1 MKKYWT
7 TMLAVMLLLLAVLP
21 VSALETQRPWRS
33 AVMEMRKNR
42 LDNQELRLENK
53 RLRLAIRE
61 QLVEIK
67 ESGQTLED
75 SVKIELKALTEQLK
89 EKTALL
95 KATQGDIRELT
106 VGLKELIE
114 KKETE
119 EILTI
124 YNQVIEIQEYRNGIL
139 KEINDLLKE
148 IKELLP

>member
-7 TMLAVMLLLLAVLP
+7 TMMIVMLLLLAVNP

-42 LDNQELRLENK
+42 LDNQELGIENK
-53 RLRLAIRE
+53 RLRLSIRE
-61 QLVEIK
+61 QLIELK

-75 SVKIELKALTEQLK
+75 SVKIELKDLTEQLK
-89 EKTALL
+89 EKAALL

>member
-1 MKKYWT
+1 MKKLWT

-42 LDNQELRLENK
+42 LDNQELGTENK
-53 RLRLAIRE
+53 RLRLSIRE
-61 QLVEIK
+61 QLIELK

-75 SVKIELKALTEQLK
+75 SVKLELKALTEQLK
-89 EKTALL
+89 EKAALL

-106 VGLKELIE
+106 IGLKELIE

-119 EILTI
+119 EIVAI
-124 YNQVIEIQEYRNGIL
+124 YNQVIEIQEYRNGVL
-139 KEINDLLKE
+139 KEINVLLNK

>member
-1 MKKYWT
+1 
-7 TMLAVMLLLLAVLP
+7 MLAVMLLLLAVLP
-21 VSALETQRPWRS
+21 VSAQETQRPWRS

-42 LDNQELRLENK
+42 LDNQELGNENK
-53 RLRLAIRE
+53 RLRLSIRE
-61 QLVEIK
+61 QLIELK

-75 SVKIELKALTEQLK
+75 SVKLELKALTEQLK
-89 EKTALL
+89 EKAALL

-119 EILTI
+119 EILAI

-139 KEINDLLKE
+139 KEINVLLKE

>member
-1 MKKYWT
+1 MKKLWT

-21 VSALETQRPWRS
+21 VSAQETQRPWRS

-42 LDNQELRLENK
+42 LDNQELGNENK
-53 RLRLAIRE
+53 RLRLSIRE
-61 QLVEIK
+61 QLIELK

-75 SVKIELKALTEQLK
+75 SVKLELKALSEQLK
-89 EKTALL
+89 EKAALL

-139 KEINDLLKE
+139 KEINVLLKE

>member
-1 MKKYWT
+1 MKKLWT

-89 EKTALL
+89 EKAALL

-119 EILTI
+119 EILAI

>member
-1 MKKYWT
+1 MKKLWT

-21 VSALETQRPWRS
+21 VSAQETQRPWRS

-42 LDNQELRLENK
+42 LDNQELGNENK
-53 RLRLAIRE
+53 RLRLSIRE
-61 QLVEIK
+61 QLIELK

-75 SVKIELKALTEQLK
+75 SVKLELKALTEQLK
-89 EKTALL
+89 EKAALL

-119 EILTI
+119 EILAI

-139 KEINDLLKE
+139 KEINVLLKE

>member
-1 MKKYWT
+1 MKKLWT
-7 TMLAVMLLLLAVLP
+7 TILAVMLLLLAILP
-21 VSALETQRPWRS
+21 VSAQETQRPWRS

-42 LDNQELRLENK
+42 LDNQELGNENK
-53 RLRLAIRE
+53 NLRLAIRE
-61 QLVEIK
+61 QLVELK
-67 ESGQTLED
+67 ESGQILED
-75 SVKIELKALTEQLK
+75 SVKIELKALTEQIK

-119 EILTI
+119 EILII
-124 YNQVIEIQEYRNGIL
+124 YNQVIEIQEYRNGLL

>member
-1 MKKYWT
+1 MKKLWT

-21 VSALETQRPWRS
+21 VSAQETQRPWRS

-42 LDNQELRLENK
+42 LDNQELGNENK
-53 RLRLAIRE
+53 RLRLSIRE
-61 QLVEIK
+61 QLIELK

-75 SVKIELKALTEQLK
+75 SVKLELKALTEQLK
-89 EKTALL
+89 EKAALL

-124 YNQVIEIQEYRNGIL
+124 YNQVIEIQEYRNEIL
-139 KEINDLLKE
+139 KEINGLLKE

>member
-21 VSALETQRPWRS
+21 VSAQETQRPWRS

-42 LDNQELRLENK
+42 LDNQELGIENK
-53 RLRLAIRE
+53 RLRLSIRE
-61 QLVEIK
+61 RLVEIK

-75 SVKIELKALTEQLK
+75 SVKIELKDLTEQIK

-139 KEINDLLKE
+139 EEINDLLKE

>member
-33 AVMEMRKNR
+33 AVMEMRENR

-53 RLRLAIRE
+53 RLRLAVRE

-67 ESGQTLED
+67 ESGQTLEE
-75 SVKIELKALTEQLK
+75 SVKIELKALTEQIK

>member
-1 MKKYWT
+1 MKKLWT

-33 AVMEMRKNR
+33 AVMEMRENR
-42 LDNQELRLENK
+42 IDNQELRLENK

-67 ESGQTLED
+67 ESGQTLEE
-75 SVKIELKALTEQLK
+75 SVKIELKALTEQIK

-106 VGLKELIE
+106 IGLKELIE

>member
-89 EKTALL
+89 EKAVLL

-124 YNQVIEIQEYRNGIL
+124 YHQVIEIQEYRNGIL

>member
-1 MKKYWT
+1 
-7 TMLAVMLLLLAVLP
+7 LDNVDDRDVA
-21 VSALETQRPWRS
+21 SARRKPGIRPGNPTAMAFS
-33 AVMEMRKNR
+33 AVMEMRENR

-67 ESGQTLED
+67 ESGQTLEE
-75 SVKIELKALTEQLK
+75 SVKIELKALTEQIK
-89 EKTALL
+89 EKAALL

-119 EILTI
+119 EILAI

>member
-7 TMLAVMLLLLAVLP
+7 TMMIVMLLLLAVNP
-21 VSALETQRPWRS
+21 VSAQETQRPWRS
-33 AVMEMRKNR
+33 AVMEMRENR

-89 EKTALL
+89 EKAALL
-95 KATQGDIRELT
+95 KTTQGDIRELT